1 MEAAPAPNPEGA
13 FQDEVGAQMT
23 ADPRAALVRRRLSPA
38 SSGLAEA
45 MIQDALA
52 GIPRERA
59 GAPREREDIPASER
73 Q

>member
-1 MEAAPAPNPEGA
+1 MEDASAPNPEGA

-23 ADPRAALVRRRLSPA
+23 ADTRAALVQRRLSPT
-38 SSGLAEA
+38 SSGLAEV